1 MSAPIRVLVSGAGRM
16 GRLILDAVDADPSMV
31 AVGMFRHPVSYPS
44 SMSESIRVLVSGAGK
59 MGRLIVDAVDEDAST
74 TAVGVVDK
82 LAEPATI
89 TLPSGGV
96 VPLLTDA
103 DAAFDQTKPDVVV
116 DFTNAAWTP
125 VLADAALARG
135 VRMVIGTTGLPQSF
149 VDDLAAR
156 CAERKLGSLIAAN
169 YTIGAVLMMHMAKIA
184 ARFFESAE
192 IIELHHDQKVDAP
205 SGTSI
210 STARGMI
217 EGRDGRA
224 FGRNIPNAET
234 IAGTRAGA
242 YDGIT
247 IHSVRLRG
255 MVAHQEVLFG
265 GPGETLSI
273 RHDSISREAYMPGIL
288 LAVREVMKREELVIG
303 LDALMGVG

>member
-1 MSAPIRVLVSGAGRM
+1 MPE
-16 GRLILDAVDADPSMV
+16 P
-31 AVGMFRHPVSYPS
+31 
-44 SMSESIRVLVSGAGK
+44 IRVLVSGAGK
-59 MGRLIVDAVDEDAST
+59 MGHVILDAIDADPSVT
-74 TAVGVVDK
+74 PVGVVDN
-82 LAEPATI
+82 LAKPALLS
-89 TLPSGGV
+89 LPSGATI
-96 VPLLTDA
+96 PLLA
-103 DAAFDQTKPDVVV
+103 DAAAACDETRPDVVI

-125 VLADAALARG
+125 VLADAAIARN

-149 VDDLAAR
+149 VEDLAKR

-169 YTIGAVLMMHMAKIA
+169 FTIGAVLMMSMAKLA

-217 EGRDGRA
+217 EGRGGRPFA
-224 FGRNIPNAET
+224 RNIPDAQT

-242 YDGIT
+242 HDGIT

-255 MVAHQEVLFG
+255 LVAHQEVLFG
-265 GPGETLSI
+265 GPGETLTI

-288 LAVREVMKREELVIG
+288 LAVREVMNRKELVIG
-303 LDALMGVG
+303 LDALMGVA